1 VRTSHLLEWTFWSDG
16 KRPCGRGPW
25 RAVGQQG
32 AQRSCCCVG
41 VLADPGGRWMHVQ
54 VLFNAVVPLSSGP
67 LREQEAGPGGVSRVP
82 SSSGPL
88 REQEAGLGGVSRVP
102 SSSGSLR
109 ELEAEQVGSHASLR
123 FPEERWSSYCLT
135 SLAAQSICTSKLHCS
150 ATPGQADRTGSLGST
165 SCCSLLRGLSPGWS
179 TPLLPAPV
187 CNPNKAV
194 FTVDAKT
201 AEVRAS
207 GCDPAARL
215 GSAASA
221 YGLRRAPRC
230 VSTVR
235 RKAASASAVARAMTL
250 ETSV

>member
-1 VRTSHLLEWTFWSDG
+1 MRTSHLLEWTFWSDG

-54 VLFNAVVPLSSGP
+54 VLFNAVVPL
-67 LREQEAGPGGVSRVP
+67 
-82 SSSGPL
+82 SSGPL

>member
-1 VRTSHLLEWTFWSDG
+1 MRTSHLLEWTFWSDG

-67 LREQEAGPGGVSRVP
+67 LREQEAGLGGVSLVP
-82 SSSGPL
+82 SSSGP
-88 REQEAGLGGVSRVP
+88 
-102 SSSGSLR
+102 LR

>member
-1 VRTSHLLEWTFWSDG
+1 MRTSHLLEWTFWSDG

-67 LREQEAGPGGVSRVP
+67 
-82 SSSGPL
+82 
-88 REQEAGLGGVSRVP
+88 
-102 SSSGSLR
+102 LR

>member
-1 VRTSHLLEWTFWSDG
+1 MRTSHLLEWTFWSDG
-16 KRPCGRGPW
+16 KRPCGRGPL

-67 LREQEAGPGGVSRVP
+67 LREQEAGLGGVSLVP
-82 SSSGPL
+82 SSSGP
-88 REQEAGLGGVSRVP
+88 
-102 SSSGSLR
+102 LR

>member
-1 VRTSHLLEWTFWSDG
+1 MLLCGGLGGPRGALDA
-16 KRPCGRGPW
+16 RPSALQCCSPLVLGPP
-25 RAVGQQG
+25 AG
-32 AQRSCCCVG
+32 A
-41 VLADPGGRWMHVQ
+41 GGR
-54 VLFNAVVPLSSGP
+54 
-67 LREQEAGPGGVSRVP
+67 AGWVSRVP

-102 SSSGSLR
+102 SSSGPLR
-109 ELEAEQVGSHASLR
+109 ELEVGQVGSHTSLR

-207 GCDPAARL
+207 GCDPATCL

-221 YGLRRAPRC
+221 YGLRWAPRC